1 MGSYGS
7 NKLKFIL
14 TNRQC
19 FVVES
24 TGLLYES
31 AFGQRGNFKANK
43 FKSAV
48 IEPIKET
55 DLVLGSTKPANILVI
70 LTGGYIESNLSPI
83 PPNPHNILPI
93 LRVELLGQIC
103 LPSHRTRV
111 KVALFLSNSG
121 WFLR

>member
-1 MGSYGS
+1 MRSYGS

-14 TNRQC
+14 TIRQC

-48 IEPIKET
+48 IEPINDT
-55 DLVLGSTKPANILVI
+55 DIVLGSTEPALK
-70 LTGGYIESNLSPI
+70 LSLI
-83 PPNPHNILPI
+83 ATQFHATYSQVGRLN
-93 LRVELLGQIC
+93 
-103 LPSHRTRV
+103 
-111 KVALFLSNSG
+111 
-121 WFLR
+121 